1 MKINVSW
8 RKKVLSLVL
17 CVAVMLSVMVMGAGA
32 AFSDQD
38 KIENTEAV
46 NMCSALN
53 IIGGYEDGSFHPER
67 NIKRSEITKMI
78 CVALNGGREP
88 NVSTNTVPTFSDVR
102 GTSAA
107 WAEGYIE
114 SCVAQGI
121 VSGVGGGRFAPNG
134 NVTGAQLAKMLLV
147 ALGYNSD
154 NEGFTGNAWETNVNV
169 RASQKGLYAG
179 LESMDTS
186 AAVTRDQAAQ
196 MVWNALNAYEVE
208 YKTTLVTD
216 ANGQLVSQITVQD
229 KVVGTTND
237 KITLLEDTYGVYCV
251 EGIVVANEYVTLADT
266 KDKNTALAEG
276 KTDIQV
282 TNADAFEDGKK
293 LSINDG
299 GSNVFSVSTGADEI
313 GKAVALF
320 VKPDSNSTSTTK
332 ATVVGGAVLNG
343 NVVLTANGP
352 WDNQTDMNAAL
363 KDAGLKTAL
372 PAAYYVNGVKTAA
385 AVDNSVMKNG
395 YATQFIDN
403 DDDGTVDYVLVN
415 KTDLGKVTAYST
427 KDDGSI
433 TIESNGVSVKYKDS
447 ADVVGFADVAKDD
460 YVLFS
465 EVGGSLYVEKAQS
478 VSGVLTDYSNQG
490 TAGGVV
496 SLWVDGTEY
505 ENSGATRSDDLLN
518 PVGYTALDKTAIF
531 YLDACGYIAGVDGTS
546 VKEYAIATYYNAN
559 AQDEDGVT
567 TSARAK
573 VTFED
578 GTAGS
583 PVVAALEND
592 AGKTWDNTLNTDNYA
607 VNAQLGSYSYDENDK
622 LVLDVTGVLFVNDK
636 TFEYT
641 SGNVLVKY
649 DSKNLT
655 DDGKTATGDTVYMTD
670 STVLFVVDT
679 KDGGAI
685 DSTQVDKVTTYVG
698 KDNMPSMELSSG
710 YMVKYIVNDD
720 NEIEAMAVISSG
732 LSAVTDNYLYVID
745 VTSTATDTKKVKVV
759 LDNEI
764 KEITVN
770 SKKAES
776 ISKGLNEYAVDETG
790 NYDLKK
796 ITSDIVSGTV
806 NKVNTN
812 NNTIVVGGIEY
823 GILDTT
829 DIANI
834 TEEDVLTLAEVQV
847 GDNVT
852 VLKNSDGDA
861 LGIYVLFAADGDS
874 NALNDALN
882 RDNQTLN
889 GEVPHGNIAVPAGL
903 VLTLGDGA
911 EISAGTTFSG
921 DGKVEMGDVTISG
934 TADMSEATVSVDGNV
949 TVADGGALTIAA
961 EPAKRPTGSGT
972 LTVAAGGALAVDEVA
987 DTDSSKTLIG
997 TVDARIITKGDTSVT
1012 VNFNGAGELA
1022 TMTIAGNAEI
1032 PAGQTWYAMF
1042 GPEAATATELDMKVT
1057 SGTLTVNG
1065 TLKLIKGTTGSSL
1078 TVSGAGKVVVGTN
1091 GLINVASLANL
1102 IGNNAVVGTDATSKL
1117 TVADGNGTIS
1127 DVNGVSDHNANA
1139 YTWDSEKSTW
1149 TTGA

>member
-1 MKINVSW
+1 MIYKDRN

-17 CVAVMLSVMVMGAGA
+17 CVAVMLSVMVLGAGA

-38 KIENTEAV
+38 QIENTEAV

-67 NIKRSEITKMI
+67 NIKRSEVTKMI
-78 CVALNGGREP
+78 CVALNGGQEP
-88 NVSTNTVPTFSDVR
+88 NVGTNEIPTFTDVR
-102 GTSAA
+102 GTADA

-114 SCVAQGI
+114 ACVAQGI
-121 VSGVGGGRFAPNG
+121 VSGVGGGRFSPAG
-134 NVTGAQLAKMLLV
+134 NVTGSQLAKMLLIC
-147 ALGYNSD
+147 LGYNSD

-169 RASQKGLYAG
+169 RAAQKGLYAG
-179 LESMDTS
+179 LSTLDTS

-216 ANGQLVSQITVQD
+216 DNGNLVSQVTVQD

-251 EGIVVANEYVTLADT
+251 EGIVVANEYVTMADT
-266 KDKNTALAEG
+266 KDKSSALAEG

-282 TNADAFEDGKK
+282 TNADAFKDGKK
-293 LSINDG
+293 LSINEN

-313 GKAVALF
+313 GKAVTLF

-352 WDNQTDMNAAL
+352 WDNQTDMNSAL

-372 PAAYYVNGVKTAA
+372 PTEYYVNGVKTTAS
-385 AVDNSVMKNG
+385 VDNSMMKNG

-403 DDDGTVDYVLVN
+403 NDDGTVDYVLVN

-433 TIESNGVSVKYKDS
+433 TVESNSVSVKYKDS

-465 EVGGSLYVEKAQS
+465 EVGGSLYVAKAQS

-490 TAGGVV
+490 AAGGEV
-496 SLWVDGTEY
+496 SLWVDGTKY
-505 ENSGATRSDDLLN
+505 ENSGATLPSDLTS
-518 PVGYTALDKTAIF
+518 PIKYQTLDKTAIF

-546 VKEYAIATYYNAN
+546 VKEYAIATYYNAK

-578 GTAGS
+578 GTTGS
-583 PVVAALEND
+583 PAVAQMKGN
-592 AGKTWDNTLNTDNYA
+592 TWENTLAATNTANK
-607 VNAQLGSYSYDENDK
+607 AQLGSYSYDENDK
-622 LVLDVTGVLFVNDK
+622 LVLDVTGVQFVNDK

-655 DDGKTATGDTVYMTD
+655 DNGKTATGNTVYMTD

-685 DSTQVDKVTTYVG
+685 GSTQVDKVTTYVG

-710 YMVKYIVNDD
+710 YMVKYIVNSD

-776 ISKGLNEYAVDETG
+776 VSKGLNEYAVDENG
-790 NYDLKK
+790 NYDLKV
-796 ITSDIVSGTV
+796 ISATDIATGTV
-806 NKVNTN
+806 EKVNTN
-812 NNTIVVGGIEY
+812 NNTIVVSGTEY
-823 GILDTT
+823 SVLDTT

-834 TEEDVLTLAEVQV
+834 YDEDVLTLAEVQV

-861 LGIYVLFAADGDS
+861 LGIYVMFGDGADDG
-874 NALNDALN
+874 ALNDALESG
-882 RDNQTLN
+882 NQTIT
-889 GEVPHGNIAVPAGL
+889 GEVPQGNITVPTGR

-921 DGKVEMGDVTISG
+921 DGKVEMGDVSISG
-934 TADMSEATVSVDGNV
+934 AADMSKATVSLDGNV

-961 EPAKRPTGSGT
+961 DPNDQPTGAGT
-972 LTVAAGGALAVDEVA
+972 LTVAAGGALAVDEVK
-987 DTDSSKTLIG
+987 DTSSSKTLVG
-997 TVDARIITKGDTSVT
+997 PKDARIVT
-1012 VNFNGAGELA
+1012 DPNTEVKVTFAGSGNA
-1022 TMTIAGNAEI
+1022 TMTIAGDVTI
-1032 PAGQTWYAMF
+1032 PAGQTWYTML
-1042 GPEAATATELDMKVT
+1042 GPDAKTANALDMKLT
-1057 SGTLTVNG
+1057 KGTLTVEG
-1065 TLKLIKGTTGSSL
+1065 TLKLIKGSS
-1078 TVSGAGKVVVGTN
+1078 G
-1091 GLINVASLANL
+1091 
-1102 IGNNAVVGTDATSKL
+1102 SKL
-1117 TVADGNGTIS
+1117 TVASGATVLVAADG
-1127 DVNGVSDHNANA
+1127 DVNVASMASIDNDGTFKGVNSSSVLTVAAAQGGASIDGISGVDHSAKT
-1139 YTWDSEKSTW
+1139 YTWNGSQW
-1149 TTGA
+1149 TSSSNP